1 MFSDGILIILKYF
14 MYANQHTVHQ
24 DSIIKMNRHL
34 RNIPPLRKSIYR
46 LIFII
51 WFPTLTRGFHDY
63 SHKAIRIY
71 CLHYHDSTVHPI
83 TMYKNYA
90 LLRFCFSISS
100 KWIHMIDLL
109 VCSRIPSPESRQP
122 HNRPIVIEV
131 MLKDI
136 IEIDQYLLMT
146 KHELY
151 ESCDEI

>member
-1 MFSDGILIILKYF
+1 MIYWLMFSDGILIILKYF

-24 DSIIKMNRHL
+24 DSIIKINRHL

-46 LIFII
+46 F
-51 WFPTLTRGFHDY
+51 FHDY
-63 SHKAIRIY
+63 SHKAIRIH
-71 CLHYHDSTVHPI
+71 CLHHHDSTVHPI

-90 LLRFCFSISS
+90 LLRFSFSISS

-131 MLKDI
+131 MLTDI